1 MAVYGVVTAS
11 LVAGT
16 ASYVSL
22 DKTVAISVDGQTLH
36 TQTFAASV
44 SSVLHRAGVTVGPH
58 DEVSPALATKVH
70 DGSTISIQRGR
81 ELSLT
86 IDGQQRV
93 VWVTA
98 SSVDDALQQAGLR
111 EAGAVVSADRSA
123 RVPLGGM
130 SIDVELPHT
139 MSVLVDGATRTLI
152 STKTSVG
159 AVLTEAGITLNP
171 ADQVSVPLM
180 ARPVNGMSIVVVRIT
195 KYEQFTT
202 ASIPFV
208 TTMKND
214 ASILVGTKTVAQQG
228 KSGTLEQTWDV
239 TATDGV
245 PTDTEMVDAQVSA
258 PSVPEVI
265 AVGTM
270 PKAVPKPL
278 VVVKPKAA
286 VVVKPVVKAAV
297 RPVVVKKAKAYV
309 VPKDGLDWAAL
320 AACESGGRATANN
333 GRFYGLY
340 QFSLGTWRD
349 VGGTG
354 LPSQASA
361 SEQTYRAE
369 LLYNRTSWRSQ
380 WPTCGS
386 RLFS

>member
-1 MAVYGVVTAS
+1 
-11 LVAGT
+11 
-16 ASYVSL
+16 
-22 DKTVAISVDGQTLH
+22 
-36 TQTFAASV
+36 
-44 SSVLHRAGVTVGPH
+44 
-58 DEVSPALATKVH
+58 
-70 DGSTISIQRGR
+70 
-81 ELSLT
+81 
-86 IDGQQRV
+86 
-93 VWVTA
+93 
-98 SSVDDALQQAGLR
+98 
-111 EAGAVVSADRSA
+111 
-123 RVPLGGM
+123 
-130 SIDVELPHT
+130 
-139 MSVLVDGATRTLI
+139 
-152 STKTSVG
+152 
-159 AVLTEAGITLNP
+159 
-171 ADQVSVPLM
+171 M